1 LSLQYLTLLAL
12 LITVAQAYLTVNKLW
27 IRKHEPAVAESVSIM
42 GETLGLAPTAI
53 LAVNFTVHGSWEGA
67 MDGLVWTVVGLVT
80 LLIGT
85 GRWVEGK
92 RRRSLW
98 TLIRQALSVEKDEVG
113 DLARS
118 FLRPSGARQILRILG
133 QVALIDQDLD
143 EREQS
148 FIEAFAESWGLRFSW
163 DELRGEVEGGQLDFV
178 TLRRA
183 LEEYLHLSPPP
194 AQASQLGDVLGA
206 LVAID
211 EQTTGQEEL
220 ILAELQGMLAGYV
233 NRDDPEQGWGVAIV
247 PQDSAQ
253 DTAIATLL
261 PGVSKRKVEGGSAF
275 VLGPYY
281 SARYADMIGD
291 QYRSLDF
298 FATVVRVPHDEP
310 GGTRSHAA

>member
-1 LSLQYLTLLAL
+1 MSLQYLTLLAL

-53 LAVNFTVHGSWEGA
+53 LAVNFTVHGSWKN
-67 MDGLVWTVVGLVT
+67 DGRPGLDGGGPGHAPDRHGTVGRGQAPPKLV
-80 LLIGT
+80 
-85 GRWVEGK
+85 
-92 RRRSLW
+92 
-98 TLIRQALSVEKDEVG
+98 
-113 DLARS
+113 DLD
-118 FLRPSGARQILRILG
+118 PSGPLRGERRGRRPRPELSP
-133 QVALIDQDLD
+133 ALRGPTDSPDPRAGGFD
-143 EREQS
+143 RPGSGRAEQS

-220 ILAELQGMLAGYV
+220 ILAQLQGCL
-233 NRDDPEQGWGVAIV
+233 RD
-247 PQDSAQ
+247 
-253 DTAIATLL
+253 T
-261 PGVSKRKVEGGSAF
+261 
-275 VLGPYY
+275 
-281 SARYADMIGD
+281 
-291 QYRSLDF
+291 
-298 FATVVRVPHDEP
+298 
-310 GGTRSHAA
+310 